1 MWRRRGNQEI
11 EDKKPTKALKKHETR
26 QETTKQQQDQ
36 RNQGTC
42 TKEQGTQ
49 SQRSYYRPKPQA
61 LQARTQNYTKKPQE
75 HKYKKKKRSISF
87 FFLCS

>member
-11 EDKKPTKALKKHETR
+11 EDKKPIKALKKHETR
-26 QETTKQQQDQ
+26 QETTNQQHDQ

-49 SQRSYYRPKPQA
+49 IQRSFYRPKPQA
-61 LQARTQNYTKKPQE
+61 LQAKPQNYKNLPQE
-75 HKYKKKKRSISF
+75 H
-87 FFLCS
+87 